1 MRQLLLNTPVRSRSR
16 QLLLA
21 LTVYDCHMS
30 CFKLTRFTQSSGTI
44 IRRPDS
50 ARSVCLF
57 AYSGQNHSYHGNVFE
72 NQYGFIEYFTAH
84 LGCHNRHLHLGIP
97 FCFVLLI

>member
-30 CFKLTRFTQSSGTI
+30 CFKLTQLLRVQVQLFEDQT
-44 IRRPDS
+44 
-50 ARSVCLF
+50 CLF
-57 AYSGQNHSYHGNVFE
+57 AYSGHNHSYHGNVFE
-72 NQYGFIEYFTAH
+72 NQYGFVEYFAAH
-84 LGCHNRHLHLGIP
+84 LGFHNQHFHLGIP